1 MNPRILALSLSALCI
16 GCGEKAKQAKDTA
29 NALQVLA
36 KSAESMAASS
46 NEAQKFLDDR
56 KAKGDTVAMPYKD
69 LQAFLPGSINGY
81 TNDGGPTGQTMNMGA
96 FSMTTTEQK
105 YQSGSDPDVK
115 RLHVTIADY
124 SGSQA
129 GYAMMAPY
137 MAMTMSSEDDHHRT
151 GTMKVDVPYTFA
163 IEEFNKD
170 TKDSKVTLGTRYRY
184 FITVEAS
191 GQKGDESRMV
201 AEIATD
207 IAKKLAGK

>member
-1 MNPRILALSLSALCI
+1 MNTRIVAIALSVACI
-16 GCGEKAKQAKDTA
+16 ACGEKAKQAKDSV
-29 NALQVLA
+29 NALQGLA

-46 NEAQKFLDDR
+46 NEAQKFMDER
-56 KAKGDTVAMPYKD
+56 RAKGDTVAMPYKD
-69 LQAFLPGSINGY
+69 LQAFLPGSVSGY
-81 TNDGGPTGQTMNMGA
+81 ATDGGPTGQTMNMGA
-96 FSMTTTEQK
+96 FSMTTIDQK
-105 YQSGSDPDVK
+105 YQSGAEPDVK

-151 GTMKVDVPYTFA
+151 GTMKVDVPYTFG

-170 TKDSKVTLGTRYRY
+170 TKEAKVMFGTRYRY

-191 GQKGDESRMV
+191 GQKGDESKMV